1 MMMTDEKNDDDR
13 DDDDGNKTFLKRSF
27 PSQEFKLP
35 MCVSDWS
42 VRVLFPRYSPSYW
55 ENITIAQLVTYFD
68 FHIF

>member
-27 PSQEFKLP
+27 QVKSSN
-35 MCVSDWS
+35 CRCIIDWS

-55 ENITIAQLVTYFD
+55 ENITISQLVTYFD